1 MHLESRAAGYGF
13 TVISP
18 DEGGETAIFRGD
30 VQELKK

>member
-1 MHLESRAAGYGF
+1 MYLESRAAEYGF

-18 DEGGETAIFRGD
+18 AEGGETAIFGGD